1 MGSSFHWVLD
11 VTFSADDSRIRSGE
25 SAENMALLRAVA
37 LNLLK
42 QDTSKGSLPQKRL
55 RAAMDNDFL
64 LHLLT
69 QV

>member
-11 VTFSADDSRIRSGE
+11 VTFSEDDSRIRLGE
-25 SAENMALLRAVA
+25 SAENMALLRAIA

-42 QDTSKGSLPQKRL
+42 QDTSKGSLRQKRF